1 MLRRA
6 LLVPALVGLA
16 RSQPVASSDTYAPV
30 AAPDALPIDDLRN
43 VDVPTYTE
51 TPGLAS
57 AIVSYATE
65 TAIAAVQADV
75 TQDPLS
81 QFVSA
86 SDLLKSK
93 EADRQHIA
101 RCDRCPDQFSW
112 RRLLEQQQARPGR
125 SRCL

>member
-81 QFVSA
+81 QFVST
-86 SDLLKSK
+86 S
-93 EADRQHIA
+93 
-101 RCDRCPDQFSW
+101 
-112 RRLLEQQQARPGR
+112 R
-125 SRCL
+125 SPEVEGS